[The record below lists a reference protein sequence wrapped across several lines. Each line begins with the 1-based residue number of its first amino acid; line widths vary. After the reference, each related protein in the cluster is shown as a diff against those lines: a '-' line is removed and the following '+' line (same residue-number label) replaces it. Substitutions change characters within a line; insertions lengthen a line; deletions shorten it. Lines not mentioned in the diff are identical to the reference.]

1 MTEQA
6 WVNVQIVTSVYQQ
19 VHAMYAD
26 SSQEPMKDVLVH
38 LQLQSAMPILQLLS
52 LMIRQWQKKEYAR
65 DAQNQVRI

>member
-1 MTEQA
+1 MDKPKVTEQA

-38 LQLQSAMPILQLLS
+38 LQLQSAMLILQL
-52 LMIRQWQKKEYAR
+52 Q
-65 DAQNQVRI
+65 